1 MALLVRPINLSSL
14 RGNQLELLLN
24 RSHLIIT
31 ATSASG
37 RQVLDTSL
45 TSLTRPRTVEVLMS
59 LKPRLQEQCTVFPL
73 TLPEPRLKTSVA
85 TSMRRE
91 PRPTKHSIL
100 MQRQARTTGTCML
113 LAQRKTTSPATSAS
127 GRQGHLDFYI
137 SPSLLVIIQSILT
150 GTVPITAMFRHC
162 SFALASR
169 TLLET
174 QRRQF

>member
-73 TLPEPRLKTSVA
+73 TLPEPR
-85 TSMRRE
+85 
-91 PRPTKHSIL
+91 PTKHSIL

-127 GRQGHLDFYI
+127 GRRGHLDFYI